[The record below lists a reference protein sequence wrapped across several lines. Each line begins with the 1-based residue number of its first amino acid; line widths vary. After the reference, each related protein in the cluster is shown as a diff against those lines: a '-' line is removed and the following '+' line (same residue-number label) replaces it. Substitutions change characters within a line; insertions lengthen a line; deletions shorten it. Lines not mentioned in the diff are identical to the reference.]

1 MMKPVLSCE
10 DDPPVDDSDRS
21 MLLEV
26 FFTGRV
32 GSPASSSGPIAA
44 ATAGA
49 AEHAPPLAPAPP
61 PSPPTLP
68 EPAAV
73 APGLTGYRALEDLL
87 TSPSPAQQQRMR
99 ATARV
104 ERNAPG
110 SSSAPMPR
118 RKLAHTP
125 KIPKRRPWRTAA
137 QPSEATHLDTL
148 SQANVMLSVGN
159 NGSSQKALQQIE
171 LVFDAIESRAGNLV
185 TASTPQAQRPRSSGG
200 PGESGGAGG
209 GADASSCDHP
219 RVEPPEGAVEG
230 AVAGSEQEKG
240 AKVLSASLPLVSLLN
255 SDSRVIQ
262 EQAAWALAN
271 LTSNPDN
278 KMKILQL
285 GALDRLRA
293 LHLSPSDEVQAASTK
308 VLASLGEILTPSSRR
323 AISSRKSHGTT
334 PAAVGSSARRSSPLV
349 AQGPDEEGMGASS
362 RLASDLGSFK
372 S

>member
-1 MMKPVLSCE
+1 MSDSASSSSGPLFTTMMKPVLSCE

-185 TASTPQAQRPRSSGG
+185 TASTPQAQRPRSSGQ

-219 RVEPPEGAVEG
+219 RVEPPEELLRELSRGASRRRAARCSARSTPG
-230 AVAGSEQEKG
+230 A
-240 AKVLSASLPLVSLLN
+240 
-255 SDSRVIQ
+255 
-262 EQAAWALAN
+262 
-271 LTSNPDN
+271 
-278 KMKILQL
+278 
-285 GALDRLRA
+285 
-293 LHLSPSDEVQAASTK
+293 
-308 VLASLGEILTPSSRR
+308 LGEILTPSSRR
-323 AISSRKSHGTT
+323 SASASPSRAASRDGTT

>member
-185 TASTPQAQRPRSSGG
+185 TASTPQARRRS
-200 PGESGGAGG
+200 E
-209 GADASSCDHP
+209 
-219 RVEPPEGAVEG
+219 RVRRRREVGRSPVGRGRHVG
-230 AVAGSEQEKG
+230 
-240 AKVLSASLPLVSLLN
+240 
-255 SDSRVIQ
+255 
-262 EQAAWALAN
+262 
-271 LTSNPDN
+271 
-278 KMKILQL
+278 
-285 GALDRLRA
+285 RA
-293 LHLSPSDEVQAASTK
+293 M
-308 VLASLGEILTPSSRR
+308 G
-323 AISSRKSHGTT
+323 GTT
-334 PAAVGSSARRSSPLV
+334 LS
-349 AQGPDEEGMGASS
+349 
-362 RLASDLGSFK
+362 
-372 S
+372 

>member
-1 MMKPVLSCE
+1 MC
-10 DDPPVDDSDRS
+10 D
-21 MLLEV
+21 
-26 FFTGRV
+26 
-32 GSPASSSGPIAA
+32 
-44 ATAGA
+44 ATAYDIPGQTSRA
-49 AEHAPPLAPAPP
+49 CALTA
-61 PSPPTLP
+61 ST

-185 TASTPQAQRPRSSGG
+185 TASTPQAQRPRSSGE

-240 AKVLSASLPLVSLLN
+240 GKVLSASLPT
-255 SDSRVIQ
+255 RIMQ
-262 EQAAWALAN
+262 EQLVAAAAWCPRPIARPPPLAERRG
-271 LTSNPDN
+271 PGGIDE
-278 KMKILQL
+278 
-285 GALDRLRA
+285 
-293 LHLSPSDEVQAASTK
+293 SPGVT
-308 VLASLGEILTPSSRR
+308 R
-323 AISSRKSHGTT
+323 
-334 PAAVGSSARRSSPLV
+334 
-349 AQGPDEEGMGASS
+349 
-362 RLASDLGSFK
+362 
-372 S
+372 

>member
-185 TASTPQAQRPRSSGG
+185 TTSTPQAQRPRSSDSA
-200 PGESGGAGG
+200 GESGGAGG
-209 GADASSCDHP
+209 EDASSCDYP
-219 RVEPPEGAVEG
+219 RGAPPEGRTARAITVEEREKG
-230 AVAGSEQEKG
+230 CEMLSTSLPTHIMQEQLAAVA
-240 AKVLSASLPLVSLLN
+240 
-255 SDSRVIQ
+255 
-262 EQAAWALAN
+262 AAEA
-271 LTSNPDN
+271 
-278 KMKILQL
+278 
-285 GALDRLRA
+285 
-293 LHLSPSDEVQAASTK
+293 DEAA
-308 VLASLGEILTPSSRR
+308 EP
-323 AISSRKSHGTT
+323 
-334 PAAVGSSARRSSPLV
+334 SPLS
-349 AQGPDEEGMGASS
+349 EELVM
-362 RLASDLGSFK
+362 
-372 S
+372 

>member
-1 MMKPVLSCE
+1 MSDSASSSSGPLFTTMMKPLLSCE

-185 TASTPQAQRPRSSGG
+185 TASTPQAQRPRSSGQ

-240 AKVLSASLPLVSLLN
+240 GKVLSASLPT
-255 SDSRVIQ
+255 RIMQ
-262 EQAAWALAN
+262 EQLVAAAA
-271 LTSNPDN
+271 TEV
-278 KMKILQL
+278 
-285 GALDRLRA
+285 
-293 LHLSPSDEVQAASTK
+293 DEAA
-308 VLASLGEILTPSSRR
+308 EQ
-323 AISSRKSHGTT
+323 
-334 PAAVGSSARRSSPLV
+334 SPLS
-349 AQGPDEEGMGASS
+349 EE
-362 RLASDLGSFK
+362 LVT
-372 S
+372 